1 MAQRSNGE
9 ETGPA
14 EGFPGG
20 RELIVIAKSET
31 GLRARP
37 EEIASV
43 TGADVDPL
51 RDLLASEGATLQPL
65 FGVSEE
71 RLHAEAARVDATGAE
86 EVPDLSVY
94 YQVQAP
100 DERLDDLA
108 ESLRQMDGIEA
119 AYVKPP
125 AEPAQFRLNEMAR
138 LTSLL
143 AKTILRKLRLASMLT
158 TLPHAVVAGEQG
170 SISSTS
176 SGVGASIMKT

>member
-71 RLHAEAARVDATGAE
+71 RLHAEAARVDTTGAE

-94 YQVQAP
+94 YRVEAP
-100 DERLDDLA
+100 EERLDDLA

-125 AEPAQFRLNEMAR
+125 AEPAQFRLNEMAPAAEEPR
-138 LTSLL
+138 LV
-143 AKTILRKLRLASMLT
+143 SMLT
-158 TLPHAVVAGEQG
+158 LPRLAPVAGERG

-176 SGVGASIMKT
+176 SGVGASIMKI